1 MSERAATGENFF
13 EMLVRWLVS
22 LPTDIKI
29 LIEMIGDDELD
40 MKARSLAVGTIVYV
54 LAPIDLIPEKIPV
67 LGYVDDVVVL
77 HIAVALVVQIDP
89 NRGRYY
95 REKYPQ
101 TFETLDQQIEL
112 LRATLGA
119 LYSWLTALVE
129 NLVKRRFRDQAA
141 EDVIGSENLQE
152 DMFDAAMEY
161 AADVNVDAETI
172 QRALLAAPPNRIVEL
187 LSDGLT
193 EEQKRQAK
201 EEQEGVIK
209 RLAAPSGAFQKLLGH
224 EE

>member
-1 MSERAATGENFF
+1 MSEKAATGENFF
-13 EMLVRWLVS
+13 EILVRWLVS

-77 HIAVALVVQIDP
+77 HIAVALAVQIDP

-101 TFETLDQQIEL
+101 TFETLDQQIDL
-112 LRATLGA
+112 LRKTLGA

-129 NLVKRRFRDQAA
+129 NLVKRRFRGQTA
-141 EDVIGSENLQE
+141 EDIIGSEKLHE

-172 QRALLAAPPNRIVEL
+172 RRALLAAPPNRIVEL
-187 LSDGLT
+187 LSDGLE
-193 EEQKRQAK
+193 EEQKRRVK
-201 EEQEGVIK
+201 EEQEGVTK
-209 RLAAPSGAFQKLLGH
+209 RLTAPSGGFRKLLGR
-224 EE
+224 ED

>member
-1 MSERAATGENFF
+1 MSEKATTGETFF
-13 EMLVRWLVS
+13 EMLVCWLVS

-54 LAPIDLIPEKIPV
+54 LAPIDLIPDKIPV
-67 LGYVDDVVVL
+67 LGYVDDVVIL
-77 HIAVALVVQIDP
+77 HIAVVLVVQIDP

-112 LRATLGA
+112 LRGTLGA

-129 NLVKRRFRDQAA
+129 NLVKRRFRGQAA
-141 EDVIGSENLQE
+141 EDVIGSEKLQE

-187 LSDGLT
+187 LSDGLE
-193 EEQKRQAK
+193 EEQKRQAR
-201 EEQEGVIK
+201 EEQKGVIK
-209 RLAAPSGAFQKLLGH
+209 RLTAPSGGFRKLLGR
-224 EE
+224 ED